1 MPVVLATELKNQFIK
16 GDAKGYVSQN
26 LFFSAHHSLFVCHSS
41 QPQEEKKEFLE
52 NNAQKKERERDRERA
67 RQQRCSDWQRR
78 GSVPGPLRVCAAAP
92 GGYLGLS
99 CT

>member
-41 QPQEEKKEFLE
+41 QPQRKKTQEKKTSFQKTM
-52 NNAQKKERERDRERA
+52 QKKKQNKKGQA
-67 RQQRCSDWQRR
+67 TKM
-78 GSVPGPLRVCAAAP
+78 
-92 GGYLGLS
+92 LGLAV
-99 CT
+99 CR

>member
-41 QPQEEKKEFLE
+41 QPQRKKKT
-52 NNAQKKERERDRERA
+52 QGKKPVFRKQCKKKKGPGNKDA
-67 RQQRCSDWQRR
+67 RT
-78 GSVPGPLRVCAAAP
+78 GSV
-92 GGYLGLS
+92 
-99 CT
+99 

>member
-41 QPQEEKKEFLE
+41 QTQEKSKKKK
-52 NNAQKKERERDRERA
+52 NASFKKTMQKKKKSQA
-67 RQQRCSDWQRR
+67 TKM
-78 GSVPGPLRVCAAAP
+78 
-92 GGYLGLS
+92 LGLAV
-99 CT
+99 CG

>member
-41 QPQEEKKEFLE
+41 QPQGKKKNEFSE
-52 NNAQKKERERDRERA
+52 NNAKKKKGQA
-67 RQQRCSDWQRR
+67 TKM
-78 GSVPGPLRVCAAAP
+78 
-92 GGYLGLS
+92 LGLAVYR
-99 CT
+99 

>member
-41 QPQEEKKEFLE
+41 QPQGKKKKKKTSFQKTMQKEKKGQ
-52 NNAQKKERERDRERA
+52 ATKM
-67 RQQRCSDWQRR
+67 
-78 GSVPGPLRVCAAAP
+78 
-92 GGYLGLS
+92 LGLAV
-99 CT
+99 CR

>member
-41 QPQEEKKEFLE
+41 QPQGKKKKRVFRKQCKKEKGPG
-52 NNAQKKERERDRERA
+52 NKDA
-67 RQQRCSDWQRR
+67 RT
-78 GSVPGPLRVCAAAP
+78 GSV
-92 GGYLGLS
+92 
-99 CT
+99 